1 MRSFLLLI
9 ALSLFVLFFAPPA
22 IADGISV
29 QYTTINLGSSTW
41 QYNYTLQGSFLANW
55 GVAIYFPTPAYGE
68 PITDLGTGGLDWL
81 SFAFQPDP
89 SIPAPG
95 EFDIVALIDNPSLSS
110 MFSVTF
116 QWNQTGTPG
125 TQAFDLF
132 DFTNGAE
139 LLASGNTTAAATAVA
154 EPSSLTL
161 MLFAGLA
168 FVTGLMI
175 RRLV

>member
-9 ALSLFVLFFAPPA
+9 ALSLLVLFFAPPA

-55 GVAIYFPTPAYGE
+55 GVALYFPTPAYGG
-68 PITDLGTGGLDWL
+68 PITDLGTGGSDWL
-81 SFAFQPDP
+81 TFAFQPDP
-89 SIPAPG
+89 TIPAAG
-95 EFDIVALIDNPSLSS
+95 EFDIVGLVDNPYLGST
-110 MFSVTF
+110 FDVTF
-116 QWNQTGTPG
+116 LWNGTGTPG
-125 TQAFDLF
+125 SQSFDLF

-139 LLASGNTTAAATAVA
+139 LLASGNTTAAAAVA